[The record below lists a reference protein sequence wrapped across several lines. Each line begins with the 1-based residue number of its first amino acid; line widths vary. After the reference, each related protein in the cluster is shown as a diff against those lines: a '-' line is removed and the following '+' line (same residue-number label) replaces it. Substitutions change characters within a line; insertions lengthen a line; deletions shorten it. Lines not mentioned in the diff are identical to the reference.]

1 MTSSIRREK
10 RSGFRK
16 LSIPLRHSIRQV
28 APLAYRVRSKP
39 QPCCSILSG
48 VGHGNCSAPIM
59 DSRMVHLRRYSQR
72 LRLMLS
78 VLLER
83 RQAIGKRTLM
93 KGGGLHN
100 LWKQTRKLR
109 PRHWQQSKKCPVHF
123 PRLSG
128 SFRFCVCAARPQFQ
142 LVHFREIRHWLMS
155 ADRMRRAF
163 GHSFNG
169 MPDNY
174 KRLAASVINGNVA
187 PATGFGDHA
196 IAERRPSYSLPATI
210 ATSAP
215 TPAGSW
221 LNWMI
226 RNGEVERIAEGNRI
240 ALSPATPAFEPD
252 AVHSPDGY
260 FIGNYPPASPAVA
273 PPAVPSF
280 GSAASQ
286 DRQGRFDSR
295 FGSWGSSPANSS
307 GRDQSKASV
316 FDTGAPP
323 IRYLSSRI
331 IPASANRRDSIGSTT
346 GAFSTDTPGGLA
358 GRIAALAGIDPAK
371 SIETLQTS
379 DGATSSE
386 VDANRRFLT
395 RRIAGQPRASV
406 FDTGASPVPFVPA
419 NDSLFPDTKTSFADR
434 FGDRASSGFNDGPG
448 KRTSDAFS
456 PSFYND
462 ELPEAW
468 LFRALTGRL
477 R

>member
-1 MTSSIRREK
+1 
-10 RSGFRK
+10 
-16 LSIPLRHSIRQV
+16 
-28 APLAYRVRSKP
+28 
-39 QPCCSILSG
+39 
-48 VGHGNCSAPIM
+48 
-59 DSRMVHLRRYSQR
+59 
-72 LRLMLS
+72 
-78 VLLER
+78 
-83 RQAIGKRTLM
+83 M
-93 KGGGLHN
+93 KGGGLYN
-100 LWKQTRKLR
+100 LWKNLKTADRDTGNNPKNVPFIAQGFRDQFASVFAPPATI
-109 PRHWQQSKKCPVHF
+109 PV
-123 PRLSG
+123 G
-128 SFRFCVCAARPQFQ
+128 SFRVNPALA
-142 LVHFREIRHWLMS
+142 MS
-155 ADRMRRAF
+155 ADRLKTVF
-163 GHSFNG
+163 DHSVNG
-169 MPDNY
+169 VSDNY

-419 NDSLFPDTKTSFADR
+419 NDFLFPDT
-434 FGDRASSGFNDGPG
+434 
-448 KRTSDAFS
+448 
-456 PSFYND
+456 
-462 ELPEAW
+462 
-468 LFRALTGRL
+468 
-477 R
+477 